1 MIDAYEETYDSSSAW
16 GELKGARFE
25 ACSFRNVNWAG
36 ADLRQSRFEDCT
48 FIDCDLS
55 NIKALGASF
64 QDVRFEGCK
73 LLGIAFEVCNPLGL
87 NVRFER
93 CNLEASTWQEMD
105 VRGFQFQECK
115 LQYTDFTAANCEGV
129 KFATCD
135 LLQAVF
141 ERTNLK
147 KADFRTAEQ
156 WTINPAVNQVK
167 GARFQKEE
175 LKGLLQ
181 QWGLDLRDD

>member
-16 GELKGARFE
+16 EELKGARFE
-25 ACSFRNVNWAG
+25 ACSFRNVNFAG
-36 ADLRQSRFEDCT
+36 
-48 FIDCDLS
+48 
-55 NIKALGASF
+55 
-64 QDVRFEGCK
+64 V
-73 LLGIAFEVCNPLGL
+73 
-87 NVRFER
+87 
-93 CNLEASTWQEMD
+93 
-105 VRGFQFQECK
+105 
-115 LQYTDFTAANCEGV
+115 
-129 KFATCD
+129 D

-156 WTINPAVNQVK
+156 WTIDPAVNQVK

>member
-1 MIDAYEETYDSSSAW
+1 MIDAYEESYDSSSPW
-16 GELKGARFE
+16 QDLRGSRFA
-25 ACSFRNVNWAG
+25 ACTFRNVNWAG
-36 ADLRQSRFEDCT
+36 IDLRQSRFEDCT

-55 NIKALGASF
+55 NIKALGVSF
-64 QDVRFEGCK
+64 QDVRFVGCK
-73 LLGIAFEVCNPLGL
+73 LLGIAFGVCNPLGL

-105 VRGFQFQECK
+105 VRGFHFEECK

-129 KFATCD
+129 NFAKCD

-141 ERTNLK
+141 ESTNLK

-156 WTINPAVNQVK
+156 WTIDPAVNQVK
-167 GARFQKEE
+167 GARFQQEA
-175 LKGLLQ
+175 LKGLLH

>member
-16 GELKGARFE
+16 EELKGAWFE
-25 ACSFRNVNWAG
+25 ACSFRNVNWARV
-36 ADLRQSRFEDCT
+36 DLRQARFEDCT
-48 FIDCDLS
+48 FTDCDLS
-55 NIKALGASF
+55 NIKAFGASF
-64 QDVRFEGCK
+64 QDVRFGGCK
-73 LLGIAFEVCNPLGL
+73 LLGIAFEARNPLGL

-93 CNLEASTWQEMD
+93 CNLEALTWQEMD

-115 LQYTDFTAANCEGV
+115 LQHTYFTAANCEGV

-141 ERTNLK
+141 ERTNLN

-156 WTINPAVNQVK
+156 WTIDPAVNQVK
-167 GARFQKEE
+167 GSRFQKEE